1 MSRSF
6 TIRTPRLTLVPR
18 TIELAETEL
27 QRPEA
32 FPKLLG
38 AIAPG
43 NWPPELLID
52 ARPQFLEALRGNP
65 TLLRWFD
72 CYILLRDESGGLPT
86 LIGGIGFIAD
96 EGQPVVLQLGY
107 SLLPQFHNR
116 GYCTEAVAALLEWA
130 FSHEEVSYIYADT
143 FPELGP
149 SIRVLRK
156 SGFEQRG
163 AGAEE
168 RSIRFVL
175 GREGYLRRGAC
186 TPLP

>member
-6 TIRTPRLTLVPR
+6 TIRT

-96 EGQPVVLQLGY
+96 EGQPVGL
-107 SLLPQFHNR
+107 
-116 GYCTEAVAALLEWA
+116 
-130 FSHEEVSYIYADT
+130 
-143 FPELGP
+143 
-149 SIRVLRK
+149 
-156 SGFEQRG
+156 
-163 AGAEE
+163 
-168 RSIRFVL
+168 
-175 GREGYLRRGAC
+175 
-186 TPLP
+186 

>member
-72 CYILLRDESGGLPT
+72 CYILLRDESGLEQAESLRLT
-86 LIGGIGFIAD
+86 GFQYTDWQFDGDDIIYMVRCAYD
-96 EGQPVVLQLGY
+96 GSHNFHDANRMVFAKIEG
-107 SLLPQFHNR
+107 FR
-116 GYCTEAVAALLEWA
+116 AL
-130 FSHEEVSYIYADT
+130 V
-143 FPELGP
+143 
-149 SIRVLRK
+149 
-156 SGFEQRG
+156 
-163 AGAEE
+163 
-168 RSIRFVL
+168 
-175 GREGYLRRGAC
+175 
-186 TPLP
+186 